1 MQRRINFRFLAR
13 ALTVAALAVTWA
25 VGTAGPLYAQDTTP
39 EAGAAATTATDAQ
52 TLRIPPAQDTTIDN
66 YFPKTP
72 AGTAPV
78 LLVSYDVDST
88 AQPVRERAALIQFD
102 LSAIPEGSTV
112 TRAEMGLYQRA
123 SIQPQAMDLAVRQII
138 APWSNATTWETR
150 PGAITLSI
158 PLWPMAKSDGA
169 YITVE
174 VTSLVD
180 AWVNAPVNTPNYGI
194 ELTTA
199 DRGDRVDFDSVEGRF
214 KPYLAVEFSLPPIR
228 VCVDHSEFCEPA
240 GGATVVNLTQGG
252 QEYKT
257 DINGL
262 VLDDGAIRLG
272 DSLFASVFAEPIR
285 PGLNQ
290 YCVTRRAVAVVAS
303 NFVPSDPGTELR
315 LPVDCMTTVA
325 LQDLVVSSQSY
336 VEDDPARVE
345 SLRADIIRAS
355 EYLYDFTEGRF
366 ALGTVRVRQNGEGWD
381 ALGTTNMRL
390 YTSNTLHPNANIGGI
405 VTGETPD
412 IAPTVAISYTPGYVS
427 MGSYWNRFGT
437 PPNQVNIYQGSV
449 VPPETLAD
457 DWSIALAHELGH
469 YLFYLFDTYTDKD
482 GKSSEAIAA
491 QCTGSA
497 MGNAYAL
504 QNHAFVSD
512 LAHWTAACNQTEA
525 YHRLNGRTEW
535 ATIAGW
541 YSFIS
546 VPTAIEPGV
555 FPAGPLTTVVF
566 ETPAQIPPPL
576 AASQIF
582 SLTYQAGQASSGE
595 ARAFLLRNDSRVF
608 EQGKPAKDTTYVALT
623 DARLGD
629 RLCVYDI
636 NDHAESPDTPRHQFG
651 CEIIA
656 AGDAELAMTLNPA
669 WRPQVTMTQI
679 ATETLRVRV
688 EQALPAGVTLS
699 GRLIPES
706 GDAFATQAFALVD
719 GAWQADFVLPV
730 AVPPVYLQLW
740 VDETPVA
747 PATRR
752 EVMADRG
759 TGGNGA
765 FGPAKLY
772 GGVMVVSSDGKASY
786 QGPDGQPLE
795 LGPGE
800 SIAWQSMPGTPPLPP
815 RTWISGQSYRL
826 DAFPPSLVNGGTV
839 NIQFADEFAGV
850 LAASSTAATAAIYFW
865 DGAAWSA
872 LPTTVG
878 TPADAVDGVKL
889 ASAPSQGVGI
899 YAVLQE
905 SAESLYLPAIRRQ

>member
-1 MQRRINFRFLAR
+1 MQRKVNYHVSVLAI
-13 ALTVAALAVTWA
+13 ALGAMAVICGVLPISAAHAQATEPAVAGAGTQSALAQA
-25 VGTAGPLYAQDTTP
+25 V
-39 EAGAAATTATDAQ
+39 
-52 TLRIPPAQDTTIDN
+52 RIQPSQDTTIDN
-66 YFPKTP
+66 YFPKSP
-72 AGTAPV
+72 AGTTAE
-78 LLVSYDVDST
+78 LLVSYNADNT
-88 AQPVRERAALIQFD
+88 TQLVRERAALLQFD
-102 LSAIPEGSTV
+102 LSAIPEGSTIV
-112 TRAEMGLYQRA
+112 RAELGLFQR
-123 SIQPQAMDLAVRQII
+123 SSQQPQAMNLAVRQVIT
-138 APWSNATTWETR
+138 PWDNATTWETR
-150 PGAITLSI
+150 PSATTFI
-158 PLWPMAKSDGA
+158 PSWPMAKSDGG

-180 AWVNAPVNTPNYGI
+180 AWVNAPFNTPNYGF
-194 ELTTA
+194 ELTTQ

-228 VCVDHSEFCEPA
+228 VCYDQIDSCLPVD
-240 GGATVVNLTQGG
+240 GATVFDLARPG
-252 QEYKT
+252 QSYAT
-257 DINGL
+257 DTNGR
-262 VLDDGAIRLG
+262 VLDDGAIQLG
-272 DSLFASVFAEPIR
+272 DELFARVPSEPIH
-285 PGLNQ
+285 PGLTQ
-290 YCVTRRAVAVVAS
+290 YCIVRQAVAVVAA
-303 NFVPSDPGTELR
+303 NFVPADPSTELR
-315 LPVDCMTTVA
+315 MAVDCSTPVA

-345 SLRADIIRAS
+345 WLRANIIRAS
-355 EYLYDFTEGRF
+355 DYLYDFTDGRF

-381 ALGTTNMRL
+381 ALGTTNLRL

-412 IAPTVAISYTPGYVS
+412 IAPTVTLSYTPGYVS

-437 PPNQVNIYQGSV
+437 PPNQVNIYQGSP
-449 VPPETLAD
+449 VPPETLSD
-457 DWSIALAHELGH
+457 DWAIALAHELGH
-469 YLFYLFDTYTDKD
+469 YLFFLFDTYTDKD

-504 QNHAFVSD
+504 QNHAFIND
-512 LAHWTAACNQTEA
+512 LTHWTAACNQTEA

-541 YSFIS
+541 YPFVS
-546 VPTAIEPGV
+546 VPATVEPGV
-555 FPAGPLTTVVF
+555 FPAGPLTTVLF
-566 ETPAQIPPPL
+566 EAPAVIPPPL

-582 SLTYQAGQASSGE
+582 SLTYQAGQTSSGE
-595 ARAFLLRNDSRVF
+595 ARAFLLRDDSRIF
-608 EQGKPAKDTTYVALT
+608 EQGKPAKNTIFVALT

-651 CEIIA
+651 CEVIT

-679 ATETLRVRV
+679 AAQTLRVRV
-688 EQALPAGVTLS
+688 QQGLPAGTTLS

-706 GDAFATQAFALVD
+706 GDAFAPQTFALVG

-730 AVPPVYLQLW
+730 AVPPVYLQVW
-740 VDETPVA
+740 VDEMPAA

-795 LGPGE
+795 LGPGD

-826 DAFPPSLVNGGTV
+826 DAFPAMLVNGGTV

-850 LAASSTAATAAIYFW
+850 QAASRAAAATAIYFW
-865 DGAAWSA
+865 DGAAWTA

-878 TPADAVDGVKL
+878 TPADAVDGVRL
-889 ASAPSQGVGI
+889 ASAPSQGIGI

-905 SAESLYLPAIRRQ
+905 SAASLYLPAIGRQ

>member
-1 MQRRINFRFLAR
+1 MQRNRNYRTWSPAVALLGLA
-13 ALTVAALAVTWA
+13 LLCSLWVATPVHAQ
-25 VGTAGPLYAQDTTP
+25 AGEPA
-39 EAGAAATTATDAQ
+39 AGAAATTATLAQ

-72 AGTAPV
+72 FGTAST
-78 LLVSYDVDST
+78 LLVSYDADST
-88 AQPVRERAALIQFD
+88 AQLVRERAALLQFD

-112 TRAEMGLYQRA
+112 TRAELGLYQRA
-123 SIQPQAMDLAVRQII
+123 SLQPQAMDLTVRQVV
-138 APWSNATTWETR
+138 APWDNATTWETR
-150 PGAITLSI
+150 PAATSTNI

-180 AWVNAPVNTPNYGI
+180 AWINAPANAPNYGF
-194 ELTTA
+194 ELTTL
-199 DRGDRVDFDSVEGRF
+199 DRGDRVEFDSVEGRF
-214 KPYLAVEFSLPPIR
+214 RPYLAVEFSLPPIR
-228 VCVDHSEFCEPA
+228 VCYDRIDFCDPVS
-240 GGATVVNLTQGG
+240 GAAVVNLTQSR

-257 DINGL
+257 DVNGL

-290 YCVTRRAVAVVAS
+290 YCVTRRAVDVVAS
-303 NFVPSDPGTELR
+303 NFVPSDPATELR
-315 LPVDCMTTVA
+315 VAVDCLTPVA

-336 VEDDPARVE
+336 VGDDPARVE
-345 SLRADIIRAS
+345 SLRANIIRAS
-355 EYLYDFTEGRF
+355 EFLYDFTEGRF

-381 ALGTTNMRL
+381 ALGATNMRL

-405 VTGETPD
+405 VTFETPD

-437 PPNQVNIYQGSV
+437 PPNQVNIYQGSAV
-449 VPPETLAD
+449 APEVLAD
-457 DWSIALAHELGH
+457 DWAIALAHELGH

-504 QNHAFVSD
+504 QNHAFVGD

-541 YSFIS
+541 YSFVS
-546 VPTAIEPGV
+546 VPATIEPGI
-555 FPAGPLTTVVF
+555 FPAGPLTTVIF
-566 ETPAQIPPPL
+566 ETPAEIPPPL

-595 ARAFLLRNDSRVF
+595 ARAFLLRDDSRVF
-608 EQGKPAKDTTYVALT
+608 EQGKPAKNTTFVALT

-651 CEIIA
+651 CEIIT
-656 AGDAELAMTLNPA
+656 AGDAELAMTLSPA

-679 ATETLRVRV
+679 ATQTLRVRV
-688 EQALPAGVTLS
+688 EQALPAGTTLS

-706 GDAFATQAFALVD
+706 GDAFAAQTFALAG

-740 VDETPVA
+740 VDETPAA

-772 GGVMVVSSDGKASY
+772 GGVLVVSSDGNASY
-786 QGPDGQPLE
+786 QGPDGQPIE

-800 SIAWQSMPGTPPLPP
+800 SIAWQSMPGTPPLPA

-826 DAFPPSLVNGGTV
+826 DAFPASLVSGGSV
-839 NIQFADEFAGV
+839 SIKFVDEFAGAQA
-850 LAASSTAATAAIYFW
+850 AASAATTPAIYFW
-865 DGAAWSA
+865 DGTTWTA
-872 LPTTVG
+872 LPTTLG
-878 TPADAVDGVKL
+878 TPADVVDSVRL

-905 SAESLYLPAIRRQ
+905 SAGALYLPLIGR